1 MAKAVACALKDAGFK
16 TGIIVARNEAAGK
29 QLAGLYGFD
38 WAADMQGIQA
48 DLLINVTPIG
58 MAGGAD
64 EQTLAFTED
73 SIQQAQVI
81 FDVVALPAETPLIR
95 YAKANGK
102 KVITGAE
109 VFAIQA
115 VEQFVLYTG
124 IRPSDELFRQAAQYA
139 RG

>member
-95 YAKANGK
+95 YAKAK
-102 KVITGAE
+102 KRLQLFLEYLDCLDQDGEEETAE
-109 VFAIQA
+109 
-115 VEQFVLYTG
+115 
-124 IRPSDELFRQAAQYA
+124 RK
-139 RG
+139 